1 MVEITDLAVFVVRA
15 KSATYVGSGSPGEPS
30 RPGSH
35 DLVFEADDWLYR
47 DSYFGG
53 TDFLGQ
59 EMVWFRDQ
67 PVWAQNYYGYI
78 LRPDLIDATQAGLT
92 IKAALSAMY
101 QEGRFLGGLDWV
113 GPHGHYQ
120 DHSSGDVSH
129 FHGREVILVSGV
141 EAYALDYC
149 GGLIKP

>member
-1 MVEITDLAVFVVRA
+1 MVEITDLAAFVVRA
-15 KSATYVGSGSPGEPS
+15 KSATYVGSGPPGEPS

-59 EMVWFRDQ
+59 ETVWFRDQ

-92 IKAALSAMY
+92 IMRHCQRCTRRAASWAVWT
-101 QEGRFLGGLDWV
+101 GLARM
-113 GPHGHYQ
+113 GTTKIIRRAT
-120 DHSSGDVSH
+120 SH
-129 FHGREVILVSGV
+129 TFTV
-141 EAYALDYC
+141 ER
-149 GGLIKP
+149 